1 MVLHPEACWGGLPTR
16 VQKTK
21 IYNQEID
28 EFVTDTRHFQKKHL
42 AGAILQDRLA
52 GELEFLK

>member
-21 IYNQEID
+21 IYPREPRVGNL
-28 EFVTDTRHFQKKHL
+28 HPPSSKKHL
-42 AGAILQDRLA
+42 AGVILQVTFGREA
-52 GELEFLK
+52 

>member
-28 EFVTDTRHFQKKHL
+28 EFVTDTRHFQKKPL
-42 AGAILQDRLA
+42 AGAISCITSAREA
-52 GELEFLK
+52 